1 MGERT
6 EHVEHEDI
14 GAVLS
19 ELADVIHNRCDAQP
33 DTSYTARL
41 LQGKEDA
48 LLKKIVEEAG
58 EVVMAAKDKDH
69 DHLRYEAGDLLY
81 HLLVVLERYDISLDE
96 LAGELRARRH

>member
-6 EHVEHEDI
+6 EHVENEDI
-14 GAVLS
+14 GIVLS
-19 ELADVIHNRCDAQP
+19 ELADVIHSRRDAHS

-48 LLKKIVEEAG
+48 LLKKVVEEAG

-81 HLLVVLERYDISLDE
+81 HLLVVLERYGISLDE
-96 LAGELRARRH
+96 LAGELRARRR